1 MVSTIIPTLR
11 YRDAQAAIDWLSAV
25 VGFNVEMVMED
36 DDGLIAHAELTL
48 GGGMV
53 MLGTVRDDPFGETQI
68 TPDEA
73 GGVTQSAYIVV
84 KDADALFERVTA
96 SGAEIIIP
104 LHDQPYGSREF
115 SCRDF
120 EGHLWNFGTYDPFA
134 P

>member
-1 MVSTIIPTLR
+1 
-11 YRDAQAAIDWLSAV
+11 
-25 VGFNVEMVMED
+25 MVMED

-53 MLGTVRDDPFGETQI
+53 MLGAVRDDPFGETQI